1 MKKIPL
7 LLLLLLIASTSF
19 SQKKPSIPKLIAKII
34 TKELTFDQHD
44 FLKSVAD
51 KYPSFVFPKLIDNLY
66 IDDQIIQ
73 SQYVLSDKSG
83 NYEVIIEPDN
93 SSLRYHL
100 DVINI
105 GEYSG
110 QILKLGKTI
119 IKTELITSKNEFNVY
134 FDGVKEF

>member
-1 MKKIPL
+1 MKNNI
-7 LLLLLLIASTSF
+7 LLLLLLIPFTSF
-19 SQKKPSIPKLIAKII
+19 SQKKSVSPKLSAKII
-34 TKELTFDQHD
+34 TKELSFEQHD
-44 FLKSVAD
+44 FLKSIAD
-51 KYPSFVFPKLIDNLY
+51 KYPNFAFPKLIDNLY
-66 IDDQIIQ
+66 IDDQMMQ
-73 SQYVLSDKSG
+73 SQYILSDKTG

-119 IKTELITSKNEFNVY
+119 VKTELIVNKDEFNVY
-134 FDGVKEF
+134 FDGVKEL